1 MASCADKARQVKNIM
16 ANNNSENVSFGK
28 PKATGA
34 LFVAPYG
41 TPVPTN
47 ATDALDSAFE
57 NLGYVSDEGL
67 VNGIETDI
75 EDIYA
80 WGGDNVLS
88 DQTTYAEMFTF
99 NLIETNVPTAKLYYG
114 EDNVT
119 VDGDN
124 ITIRANSQ
132 TLPEVAFV
140 AELIL
145 TGGRVKRVVVERAR
159 IADRSAEISYV
170 DGEPVAYPINLKAF
184 PNSTDNDTH
193 KEYITKIASS

>member
-1 MASCADKARQVKNIM
+1 MSD
-16 ANNNSENVSFGK
+16 NNSSNVSFGK

-34 LFVAPYG
+34 LFVAPAG
-41 TPVPTN
+41 TTLP
-47 ATDALDSAFE
+47 TDAQSDLDAAFV

-67 VNGIETDI
+67 VNNIETDV
-75 EDIYA
+75 EDVFA

-88 DQTTYAEMFTF
+88 DQTTFMEMFTF
-99 NLIETNVPTAKLYYG
+99 NLIETNVEVAKLYYG
-114 EDNVT
+114 EDNVE

-124 ITIRANSQ
+124 ITIRVNSS
-132 TLPEVAFV
+132 TLPEICFV

-145 TGGRVKRVVVERAR
+145 TGGRVKRIVVEKAR

-184 PNSTDNDTH
+184 PSTTDGDTH
-193 KEYITKIASS
+193 KEYVGLLGSS

>member
-1 MASCADKARQVKNIM
+1 MS
-16 ANNNSENVSFGK
+16 NNNSENVSFGK

-34 LFVAPYG
+34 LFVAPAG
-41 TPVPTN
+41 TAVPSS
-47 ATDALDSAFE
+47 AAASLDPAFQ

-67 VNGIETDI
+67 VNNVETDV
-75 EDIYA
+75 EDVFA

-88 DQTTYAEMFTF
+88 DQTTYMEMFTF
-99 NLIETNVPTAKLYYG
+99 NLIETNVEVAKLYYG

-124 ITIRANSQ
+124 ITIRANSK
-132 TLPEVAFV
+132 TLPEIVFV
-140 AELIL
+140 AELVM
-145 TGGRVKRVVVERAR
+145 TGGRVKRIVVERGR

-184 PNSTDNDTH
+184 PSSTDGDTH
-193 KEYITKIASS
+193 KEYIAAIASS

>member
-1 MASCADKARQVKNIM
+1 MEENDST
-16 ANNNSENVSFGK
+16 NVSFGK

-34 LFVAPYG
+34 LFVAPAG

-47 ATDALDSAFE
+47 ATSDLNAAFE

-67 VNGIETDI
+67 VNGVETDV
-75 EDIYA
+75 EDVFA

-99 NLIETNVPTAKLYYG
+99 NLIETNVAVAKLYYG

-124 ITIRANSQ
+124 ITIRANSK
-132 TLPEVAFV
+132 TLPEIVFV
-140 AELIL
+140 AELVM
-145 TGGRVKRVVVERAR
+145 TAGRIKRIVVERGR
-159 IADRSAEISYV
+159 IADRSGEISYV
-170 DGEPVAYPINLKAF
+170 DGEPIAYPINLKAF
-184 PNSTDNDTH
+184 PSATDGDTH
-193 KEYITKIASS
+193 KEYITKLAS